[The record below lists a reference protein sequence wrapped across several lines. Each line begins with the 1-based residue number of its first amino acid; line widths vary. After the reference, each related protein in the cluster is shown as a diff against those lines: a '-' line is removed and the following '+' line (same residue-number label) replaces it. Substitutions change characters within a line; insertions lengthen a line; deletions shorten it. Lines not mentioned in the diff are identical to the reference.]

1 MKDGVLLIDKERG
14 WTSRDVC
21 NKLQNI
27 FDTKSI
33 GHLGTLDP
41 FAEGLLA
48 VTINKANKIMQF
60 TEDFKKTYIADLL
73 LGIET
78 NTGDLEGE
86 VISNQEVKSYSKE
99 EIESVLNKFLGKI
112 KQIPPMTSA
121 VHYQGRKLYEIY
133 HEGEV
138 VEREPREVEIYDIK
152 LLSHENNHIV
162 FETTVSKGT
171 YIRVLG
177 EDIAK
182 ELKTVGHLVKL
193 TRTKVGFLEL
203 KDAIKL
209 KEVNKDSPLIPIT
222 KILTH
227 YKKVIVKEENVKKI
241 KDGMT
246 LPFDEIDDEYILLVD
261 ENDTALAIY
270 KKVGNRH
277 MYHCFRGL
285 W

>member
-1 MKDGVLLIDKERG
+1 MLDGVLLIDKERG

-27 FDTKSI
+27 FNTKSV

-48 VTINKANKIMQF
+48 VTLNKANKIMQF
-60 TEDFKKTYIADLL
+60 TEDFKKIYVADLL
-73 LGIET
+73 LGVET
-78 NTGDLEGE
+78 SSGDLTGE
-86 VISNQEVKSYSKE
+86 VVSTKEVKQFTKE
-99 EIESVLNKFLGKI
+99 EVETALNKFLGKI

-152 LLSHENNHIV
+152 LISYQDNHIV
-162 FETTVSKGT
+162 FEATVSKGT

-182 ELKTVGHLVKL
+182 ELGTVGHLVKL
-193 TRTKVGFLEL
+193 VRTKVGFLDL

-209 KEVNKDSPLIPIT
+209 KEVNKDSPLIPIS
-222 KILTH
+222 KVLTH
-227 YKKVIVKEENVKKI
+227 YKKIVVEGETIKKV

-246 LPFDEIDDEYILLVD
+246 IPFDEIEDEYILIVD
-261 ENDTALAIY
+261 QDDTALAIY
-270 KKVGNRH
+270 QKVGKRH

>member
-1 MKDGVLLIDKERG
+1 MDGVLLINKERG

-21 NKLQNI
+21 NKLQKI
-27 FDTKSI
+27 FNTKSI

-48 VTINKANKIMQF
+48 VTIGKANKIMQF
-60 TEDFKKTYIADLL
+60 TEEFKKTYIAHLN

-78 NTGDLEGE
+78 STGDLNGE
-86 VISNQEVKSYSKE
+86 VISKQDVKTYTKEV
-99 EIESVLNKFLGKI
+99 IVDTLNKFKGII
-112 KQIPPMTSA
+112 KQVPPMTSA
-121 VHYQGRKLYEIY
+121 VHYQGRKLYQIY
-133 HEGEV
+133 HEGET
-138 VEREPREVEIYDIK
+138 VEREPREVEIYDINLIDYK
-152 LLSHENNHIV
+152 DNHII

-182 ELKTVGHLVKL
+182 ALGTVGHLDKL
-193 TRTKVGFLEL
+193 VRTKVGFLEL

-209 KEVNKDSPLIPIT
+209 SEVNANSPLIPISQV
-222 KILTH
+222 LTH
-227 YKKVIVKEENVKKI
+227 YRKVIVNGDTIKKI
-241 KDGMT
+241 KDGMS
-246 LPFDEIDDEYILLVD
+246 LPFDEIDDEYILIVTEYED
-261 ENDTALAIY
+261 ALAIY
-270 KKVGNRH
+270 KRVGKRH

>member
-1 MKDGVLLIDKERG
+1 MLDGILLIDKERG

-21 NKLQNI
+21 NKLQHI
-27 FDTKSI
+27 FKSKSI

-60 TEDFKKTYIADLL
+60 TEDFQKTYVADLL
-73 LGIET
+73 LGVET
-78 NTGDLEGE
+78 NTGDLTGDI
-86 VISNQEVKSYSKE
+86 ISTKEVKEYTVE
-99 EIESVLNKFLGKI
+99 EITHALNKFLGKI
-112 KQIPPMTSA
+112 NQVPPMTSA
-121 VHYQGRKLYEIY
+121 VHYQGRKLYEIA
-133 HEGEV
+133 HEGEI
-138 VEREPREVEIYDIK
+138 VERDAREVEVHDIK
-152 LLSHENNHIV
+152 LISYKDNHIV

-182 ELKTVGHLVKL
+182 ELGTVGHLEKL
-193 TRTKVGFLEL
+193 VRTKVGFLEL

-209 KEVNKDSPLIPIT
+209 SEVSSDSPLIPIS
-222 KILTH
+222 KVLTH
-227 YKKVIVKEENVKKI
+227 YKKVIVNDITVKKV

-246 LPFDEIDDEYILLVD
+246 LPFDEIDEYILLVD
-261 ENDTALAIY
+261 KEDMALAIY
-270 KKVGNRH
+270 KKTGKNN
-277 MYHCFRGL
+277 MYRCFRGL

>member
-1 MKDGVLLIDKERG
+1 MLDGVLLIDKERG

-21 NKLQNI
+21 NKLQHI
-27 FDTKSI
+27 LKSKSI

-48 VTINKANKIMQF
+48 VTVNKANKIMQF
-60 TEDFKKTYIADLL
+60 TEDFQKTYVADLL
-73 LGIET
+73 LGVET
-78 NTGDLEGE
+78 NTGDLTGDIISKKEVKEYTKEE
-86 VISNQEVKSYSKE
+86 VIHA
-99 EIESVLNKFLGKI
+99 LNKFLGKI
-112 KQIPPMTSA
+112 NQVPPMTSA
-121 VHYQGRKLYEIY
+121 VHYQGRKLYEIA

-138 VEREPREVEIYDIK
+138 VNREPREVEIHDIK
-152 LLSHENNHIV
+152 LISYEDNHIV

-182 ELKTVGHLVKL
+182 ELGTVGHLEKL
-193 TRTKVGFLEL
+193 VRTKVGFLEL

-209 KEVNKDSPLIPIT
+209 SEVSIDSPLIPIS

-227 YKKVIVKEENVKKI
+227 YKKVFVNEETVKKV

-246 LPFDEIDDEYILLVD
+246 LPFDESDEYILLVD
-261 ENDTALAIY
+261 KEDTALAIY
-270 KKVGNRH
+270 KKVGKNN
-277 MYHCFRGL
+277 MYRCFRGL

>member
-1 MKDGVLLIDKERG
+1 MDGVLLINKERG

-21 NKLQNI
+21 NKLQKI
-27 FDTKSI
+27 FNTKSI

-48 VTINKANKIMQF
+48 VTIGKANKIMQF
-60 TEDFKKTYIADLL
+60 TEDFKKTYVASLY

-78 NTGDLEGE
+78 STGDLNGE
-86 VISNQEVKSYSKE
+86 VISKQDVKTYTKEV
-99 EIESVLNKFLGKI
+99 IVDTLNEFKGII
-112 KQIPPMTSA
+112 KQVPPMTSA
-121 VHYQGRKLYEIY
+121 VHYQGRKLYQIY
-133 HEGEV
+133 HEGET
-138 VEREPREVEIYDIK
+138 VEREAREVEIYDINLIDYK
-152 LLSHENNHIV
+152 DNHII

-182 ELKTVGHLVKL
+182 ALGTVGHLDKL
-193 TRTKVGFLEL
+193 VRTKVGFLEL

-209 KEVNKDSPLIPIT
+209 SEVNANSSLIPISQV
-222 KILTH
+222 LTH
-227 YKKVIVKEENVKKI
+227 YRKVIVSGSTIKKI
-241 KDGMT
+241 KDGMS
-246 LPFDEIDDEYILLVD
+246 LPFDEIDDEYILIVTED
-261 ENDTALAIY
+261 EDALAIY
-270 KKVGNRH
+270 KRVGKRH

>member
-1 MKDGVLLIDKERG
+1 MDGVLLINKERD

-27 FDTKSI
+27 FHTKSI

-48 VTINKANKIMQF
+48 ITINKANKIMQF
-60 TEDFKKTYIADLL
+60 TDDFKKTYIADLC

-78 NTGDLEGE
+78 STGDLTGE
-86 VISNQEVKSYSKE
+86 VINKKEVGNITKIEVE
-99 EIESVLNKFLGKI
+99 ETLKKFLGKI
-112 KQIPPMTSA
+112 NQVPPMTSA
-121 VHYQGRKLYEIY
+121 VHYQGRKLYEIA

-138 VEREPREVEIYDIK
+138 VERTPREVEIYDIK
-152 LLSHENNHIV
+152 LLEFKNNHII
-162 FETTVSKGT
+162 FECTVSKGT

-182 ELKTVGHLVKL
+182 ALNTVGHLDKL
-193 TRTKVGFLEL
+193 VRTKVGDLDL
-203 KDAIKL
+203 KDAIKIS
-209 KEVNKDSPLIPIT
+209 EVNENSKLIPISD
-222 KILTH
+222 ILTH
-227 YKKVIVKEENVKKI
+227 YKRKQVDDIMLKKI

-246 LPFDEIDDEYILLVD
+246 LPFDDEEEEYLLIVD
-261 ENDTALAIY
+261 KNNDAIAIY
-270 KKVGNRH
+270 QKRGHRH